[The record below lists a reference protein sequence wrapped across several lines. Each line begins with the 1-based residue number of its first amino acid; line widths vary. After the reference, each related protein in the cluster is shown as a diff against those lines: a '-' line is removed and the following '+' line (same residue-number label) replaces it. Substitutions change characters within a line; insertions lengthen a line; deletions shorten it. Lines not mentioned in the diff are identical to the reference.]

1 MAAEN
6 AGSFRDALTRD
17 EVVPFLRGDG
27 AYRKVPT
34 SDFAGEDAP
43 TDTWQAL
50 RDVYSAAEETPETEK
65 ALSDGITK
73 LLGGTAGDVY
83 LAVLY
88 LTRLAL
94 AEQGNRLPLK
104 LPLRELLSAA
114 REKISKQWEAL
125 SGELVFPNGFVK
137 KKALEDLQGW
147 NEAVFLPLYKVDI
160 LRNKKIS

>member
-1 MAAEN
+1 MAAEQN
-6 AGSFRDALTRD
+6 DGFRDAMTRG

-43 TDTWQAL
+43 TDTGQVL
-50 RDVYSAAEETPETEK
+50 RDVFSAAEETPETGK
-65 ALSDGITK
+65 ALSDGITN

-104 LPLRELLSAA
+104 LPLRELLSDA
-114 REKISKQWEAL
+114 REKISEHREAL
-125 SGELVFPNGFVK
+125 SGELFFPNGFVK
-137 KKALEDLQGW
+137 KAALEDLQGW
-147 NEAVFLPLYKVDI
+147 NEAVFLPCYEMDI
-160 LRNKKIS
+160 LQNE

>member
-1 MAAEN
+1 MAGKN
-6 AGSFRDALTRD
+6 DGSFRDAITRG
-17 EVVPFLRGDG
+17 EVAHFLRGDG

-50 RDVYSAAEETPETEK
+50 HDVYSAAEESPETGK
-65 ALSDGITK
+65 ALSDGISN
-73 LLGGTAGDVY
+73 LLGGSAGDVY

-94 AEQGNRLPLK
+94 AKQGNRLPLQ
-104 LPLRELLSAA
+104 LPLRELLTAA
-114 REKISKQWEAL
+114 REKLSEHREAL

-147 NEAVFLPLYKVDI
+147 NEAVFLPLCGMDI
-160 LRNKKIS
+160 FV

>member
-1 MAAEN
+1 MAEEKD
-6 AGSFRDALTRD
+6 GSFRDAMTRG

-27 AYRKVPT
+27 AYRKVPS

-43 TDTWQAL
+43 TDTWQVL
-50 RDVYSAAEETPETEK
+50 RAVYDAAEETAEAEN
-65 ALSDGITK
+65 ALSDGIK
-73 LLGGTAGDVY
+73 ALLEGTAGDVY

-88 LTRLAL
+88 LTRLSL

-114 REKISKQWEAL
+114 QVKIRNHRESL

-137 KKALEDLQGW
+137 KKAMADLQGW
-147 NEAVFLPLYKVDI
+147 NEAVFLPCCGLDI
-160 LRNKKIS
+160 LQNGK

>member
-1 MAAEN
+1 MAAEKN
-6 AGSFRDALTRD
+6 DSFRDAMTRG

-43 TDTWQAL
+43 TDTWQVL
-50 RDVYSAAEETPETEK
+50 RDVFSAATETPEAGK
-65 ALSDGITK
+65 SLSDGITN

-88 LTRLAL
+88 LTRLVL
-94 AEQGNRLPLK
+94 AEKGNRLPIK

-114 REKISKQWEAL
+114 REKISVHREAL
-125 SGELVFPNGFVK
+125 SGEIAFPNGFVK
-137 KKALEDLQGW
+137 KAALEDLQGW
-147 NEAVFLPLYKVDI
+147 NEAVFLPLYNVDI
-160 LRNKKIS
+160 LQNEK

>member
-6 AGSFRDALTRD
+6 EGSFRYAMARG

-27 AYRKVPT
+27 VYRKVPT

-50 RDVYSAAEETPETEK
+50 REVYAAAEETPKAGK
-65 ALSDGITK
+65 ALSDGIAN
-73 LLGGTAGDVY
+73 LLNGTAGDIY

-104 LPLRELLSAA
+104 LPLRVLLSTA
-114 REKISKQWEAL
+114 REKISEHREAL
-125 SGELVFPNGFVK
+125 SGKLVFPNGFVK

-147 NEAVFLPLYKVDI
+147 NEAVFLPCCGLDI
-160 LRNKKIS
+160 LQNGK

>member
-50 RDVYSAAEETPETEK
+50 RDVYSAAEETPETGK
-65 ALSDGITK
+65 ALSDGISN

-94 AEQGNRLPLK
+94 AKQGNRLPLQ
-104 LPLRELLSAA
+104 LPLRELLAAA
-114 REKISKQWEAL
+114 REKLGEHREAL

-137 KKALEDLQGW
+137 KKALEDLRGW
-147 NEAVFLPLYKVDI
+147 NEAVFLPLCGMDI
-160 LRNKKIS
+160 FV

>member
-1 MAAEN
+1 MAGKD
-6 AGSFRDALTRD
+6 GSFRAAMTRG
-17 EVVPFLRGDG
+17 EVAPFLRVDG

-50 RDVYSAAEETPETEK
+50 RAVYDAAEETPEAGK
-65 ALSDGITK
+65 ALSDGIK
-73 LLGGTAGDVY
+73 ALLEGTPGDVY

-88 LTRLAL
+88 LTRLSL

-114 REKISKQWEAL
+114 REKIGNHRESF

-137 KKALEDLQGW
+137 KSAMEDIKGW
-147 NEAVFLPLYKVDI
+147 NEAVFLPLCGMDI
-160 LRNKKIS
+160 FV

>member
-1 MAAEN
+1 MTSEKD
-6 AGSFRDALTRD
+6 GSFREAMRRGK
-17 EVVPFLRGDG
+17 VVPFLRGDG

-43 TDTWQAL
+43 TDTWQVL
-50 RDVYSAAEETPETEK
+50 RAVYDAAEETAEAEK
-65 ALSDGITK
+65 ALSDGIKT
-73 LLGGTAGDVY
+73 LLEGTAGDVY
-83 LAVLY
+83 LAILY

-114 REKISKQWEAL
+114 REKISKQREAL

-160 LRNKKIS
+160 LRNK

>member
-1 MAAEN
+1 MAGKD
-6 AGSFRDALTRD
+6 GSFRDAMTRG

-27 AYRKVPT
+27 DYRKVPA

-50 RDVYSAAEETPETEK
+50 REIYEAAEMTPETEK
-65 ALSDGITK
+65 ALSDGIRA
-73 LLGGTAGDVY
+73 LLEGTPGDVY

-88 LTRLAL
+88 LTRLVL
-94 AEQGNRLPLK
+94 AEQGNRLTLQ

-114 REKISKQWEAL
+114 REKIGEHREAL

-137 KKALEDLQGW
+137 KAALEDLQGW
-147 NEAVFLPLYKVDI
+147 NEAVFLPFYKVDI
-160 LRNKKIS
+160 LKNA

>member
-1 MAAEN
+1 MATEKD
-6 AGSFRDALTRD
+6 GSFRAAMTRG
-17 EVVPFLRGDG
+17 EVVHYLRGDG
-27 AYRKVPT
+27 AYRKVPA

-43 TDTWQAL
+43 TDTWQVL
-50 RDVYSAAEETPETEK
+50 RDVFSAATETPEAGK
-65 ALSDGITK
+65 SLSDGITN

-114 REKISKQWEAL
+114 REKISKQREAL

-160 LRNKKIS
+160 LRDK